1 MLVWMCATYKKR
13 TKKKKKRNLAWVML
27 CIEYQ
32 FQGSASWLFEPDL
45 TKLDHGWP
53 ILKLLGSLTTLKPVS
68 TYLFFQLEWMISLF
82 VLLIVLI
89 LFWPELLHCIP
100 SKKLVVVCTGGQISV
115 VQALL
120 EELPGQ
126 FLTYMRSRDIK
137 PHPLHVAPTSAWV
150 HLPSP
155 QDVDICRFFSQHQLI
170 FFGPEPLT
178 GWLT

>member
-1 MLVWMCATYKKR
+1 M
-13 TKKKKKRNLAWVML
+13 
-27 CIEYQ
+27 
-32 FQGSASWLFEPDL
+32 FS
-45 TKLDHGWP
+45 
-53 ILKLLGSLTTLKPVS
+53 VS
-68 TYLFFQLEWMISLF
+68 ISRLSK
-82 VLLIVLI
+82 LIVWAWPDQAWPWLTNSETAWLPYNPKTGFYVSFVSI
-89 LFWPELLHCIP
+89 GMSDFLTCSSHCAYSFWPELLHCIP
-100 SKKLVVVCTGGQISV
+100 SNKLVVVYTGGQISV

-155 QDVDICRFFSQHQLI
+155 QDVDIYRFFSQHQLI
-170 FFGPEPLT
+170 FFGSEPLT